1 MKKKHLRFHI
11 GLRTVKTAIAVIIS
25 MVLVDIYGSGSDSRL
40 IFAMLGAMAA
50 VMPTF
55 KDSLVSCLTQ
65 FVGLFFGAVAG
76 IVLRL
81 LPLPDLVSVGI
92 GIILVITLYNGLRVR
107 FSPSLPCFI
116 VVLLCI
122 TPDIE
127 PVTYAI
133 QRFWDTAIGLAI
145 GMIINMLIFP
155 YDNSRQIRFTIESL
169 EEYVLR
175 FLEDLFDGD
184 DILPDTERIAREID
198 SLSGQLNVFAGQKML
213 LHLKRQKQE
222 LESFRLCE
230 EKARRLIAHM
240 QVLCHMAKVG
250 RLGAENRLRLLEC
263 GADISGRITH
273 EAVCI
278 EDTVTNYHI
287 SRLLDLR
294 QELIDTLKSIK
305 TVRK

>member
-1 MKKKHLRFHI
+1 MHKKHSRFHI
-11 GLRTVKTAIAVIIS
+11 GLRTVKTAIAVTIS
-25 MVLVDIYGSGSDSRL
+25 MVLVDYYGSGSDSKL

-55 KDSLVSCLTQ
+55 KDSVMSCLTQ
-65 FVGLFFGAVAG
+65 FVGLFFGAAAG
-76 IVLRL
+76 VVLRL

-92 GIILVITLYNGLRVR
+92 GIILVITLYNGLKVR

-133 QRFWDTAIGLAI
+133 QRFWDTAIGLSI

-169 EEYVLR
+169 EEYLIS
-175 FLEDLFDGD
+175 FLEDMFDGD
-184 DILPDTERIAREID
+184 NHLPDTEKIAKEINT
-198 SLSGQLNVFAGQKML
+198 LSGQLNVFAGQKIL

-222 LESFRLCE
+222 LCSFRHCE
-230 EKARRLIAHM
+230 EKARQLIAHM
-240 QVLCHMAKVG
+240 QVLCHMARPG
-250 RLGAENRLRLLEC
+250 RLSAENRLRLLAC
-263 GADISGRITH
+263 GATITDRH
-273 EAVCI
+273 STEAVCI
-278 EDTVTNYHI
+278 EDTVTNYHV

-294 QELIDTLKSIK
+294 QELLDTLKKSGA
-305 TVRK
+305 